1 MRGSLSHTTNRHSE
15 HQRTCVLALEALGG
29 EAKRLC
35 LKQACGRWAQEGGV
49 LGGQQECKDTF
60 PKPPRVAFSCW
71 VALATKDTHG
81 HIPLRMRAAAPSG
94 FSVVQPVA
102 PRPSRAREGEET
114 PS

>member
-1 MRGSLSHTTNRHSE
+1 MGGPLSHTTNRHAE
-15 HQRTCVLALEALGG
+15 RQRTWVLALEALGG
-29 EAKRLC
+29 EAKRLR

-71 VALATKDTHG
+71 VALATEDTHG
-81 HIPLRMRAAAPSG
+81 HFLLRMRAAAPSG

-102 PRPSRAREGEET
+102 PRPGRAKGGEET